1 VAENERGTVDLLSR
15 VSTETQQP
23 TVNQQQPITSNQTL
37 QMNNQEWGRS
47 LLSPENKH
55 NKEIAGEDNYIS
67 PFSTEAK
74 ERREQSE
81 EEYEQEVESENAVSS
96 NRIGS
101 YLLFGFI
108 FYVLA
113 LCVGYHYTLFEDG
126 VPQVVSA
133 KQIEA
138 KEYLSKVDE
147 YLLSIQNLHSESI
160 DAIESFT
167 NETMG
172 ASEMSSLM
180 KKSNEKIAKQ
190 QEEIKEIVPPE
201 GYETL
206 HSALIEIYS
215 LQVSLNSAATNYAS
229 SKKENTFKVLSN
241 INDKYEKAAEE
252 FLDAYN
258 KAFRN

>member
-1 VAENERGTVDLLSR
+1 MAENERGTVDLLSR

-23 TVNQQQPITSNQTL
+23 TVNQQQPITSNQTIPI
-37 QMNNQEWGRS
+37 NNQEWGRS

-167 NETMG
+167 NNG
-172 ASEMSSLM
+172 RIRDV
-180 KKSNEKIAKQ
+180 IAH
-190 QEEIKEIVPPE
+190 EEEQRE
-201 GYETL
+201 DY
-206 HSALIEIYS
+206 
-215 LQVSLNSAATNYAS
+215 
-229 SKKENTFKVLSN
+229 
-241 INDKYEKAAEE
+241 KAARGNQG
-252 FLDAYN
+252 DCSS
-258 KAFRN
+258 